1 MPILTLADTLPLGAL
16 GVCGRMPLPRIW
28 LMLMYWRLALRGDI
42 RKNLRLSRS
51 LATETEIRE
60 IYMAETLTGKV
71 AIVTGAG
78 RGIGRGVALAMA
90 AEGAKVV
97 VNDLGGAVDGTGASS
112 SPADEVVAEIRAN
125 GGEAVANYDSVAE
138 MEGGEN
144 IVQAALDNFGQLD
157 IVVTVA
163 GILRDRM
170 IFNMTEQEWDDVI
183 AVHLKG
189 TFTVAKHAAILFR
202 QQRSG
207 RIITFAS
214 ESGLFGNT
222 GQGNYAAAKSGI
234 AGFTK
239 VVARDLGRYGVTA
252 NSICPRASSRMTAT
266 VPDVA
271 RQMRS
276 NRTEDS
282 RSEAP
287 APQGQMDPD
296 DIAPFICYLAG
307 DSAANVNGQ
316 TFLVYGGNIT
326 LLSLPRRVR
335 TMFKNGQWTLDELKE
350 LVPQNITHGLP
361 NPSPPQPPRQQ

>member
-1 MPILTLADTLPLGAL
+1 MP
-16 GVCGRMPLPRIW
+16 
-28 LMLMYWRLALRGDI
+28 
-42 RKNLRLSRS
+42 N
-51 LATETEIRE
+51 
-60 IYMAETLTGKV
+60 TLTDKV

-78 RGIGRGVALAMA
+78 RGIGRGIALTMA
-90 AEGAKVV
+90 AEGAKVI
-97 VNDLGGAVDGTGASS
+97 VNDLGGAVDGSGASS
-112 SPADEVVAEIRAN
+112 SPADEVVAEIKAN
-125 GGEAVANYDSVAE
+125 GGEAVANYESVAT
-138 MEGGEN
+138 MEGGEA
-144 IVQAALDNFGQLD
+144 IVQSALDNFGQLD

-170 IFNMTEQEWDDVI
+170 IFNMTEEEWDDVI
-183 AVHLKG
+183 DVHLKG
-189 TFTVAKHAAILFR
+189 TFTVVKFASILFR

-271 RQMRS
+271 REMRS
-276 NRTEDS
+276 GRDES
-282 RSEAP
+282 RDAAP
-287 APQGQMDPD
+287 PQGPMDPD
-296 DIAPFICYLAG
+296 DIAPFIAYLAS
-307 DSAANVNGQ
+307 DFASDVNGQ
-316 TFLVYGGNIT
+316 TFLVYGGTIT

-335 TMFKNGQWTLDELKE
+335 TIFQDDQWTLDQLVE
-350 LVPQNITHGLP
+350 LVPQQITRGLP
-361 NPSPPQPPRQQ
+361 NPSPPQPPRQ

>member
-1 MPILTLADTLPLGAL
+1 MVDTLTDKA
-16 GVCGRMPLPRIW
+16 
-28 LMLMYWRLALRGDI
+28 
-42 RKNLRLSRS
+42 
-51 LATETEIRE
+51 
-60 IYMAETLTGKV
+60 

-78 RGIGRGVALAMA
+78 RGIGRGIALALA
-90 AEGAKVV
+90 AEGARVV

-112 SPADEVVAEIRAN
+112 SPADEVVAEIKAN
-125 GGEAVANYDSVAE
+125 GGEAVANYESVAT
-138 MEGGEN
+138 MEGGEA
-144 IVQAALDNFGQLD
+144 IVQSALDNFGQLD

-170 IFNMTEQEWDDVI
+170 IFNMTEEEWDDVI
-183 AVHLKG
+183 DVHLKG
-189 TFTVAKHAAILFR
+189 TFTVVKHAAILFR

-207 RIITFAS
+207 RIVTFAS

-252 NSICPRASSRMTAT
+252 NSICPRAASRMTAT

-276 NRTEDS
+276 SRTETD
-282 RSEAP
+282 RAP
-287 APQGQMDPD
+287 APQGPMDPD
-296 DIAPFICYLAG
+296 DIAPFICYLAS
-307 DSAANVNGQ
+307 DLASEVNGQ

-335 TMFKNGQWTLDELKE
+335 TIFKNDQWTLDELKE
-350 LVPQNITHGLP
+350 LVPQHITHGLS
-361 NPSPPQPPRQQ
+361 NPSPPQPPRQ